1 MGLGAS
7 IVIFAIGAILKWGI
21 TTTANGLNLGAIGT
35 ILMVVGV
42 VGALISALFLASWSP
57 YPRRRVSRETY
68 ADGTDAPVRTRTR
81 EVREY

>member
-21 TTTANGLNLGAIGT
+21 TASASGVNLDAIGM
-35 ILMVVGV
+35 ILMVVGI

-57 YPRRRVSRETY
+57 YPRRRITRDTY
-68 ADGTDAPVRTRTR
+68 ADGTDAPVQTRTR